1 MSRFHLPVIMMLLT
15 LAGCTS
21 GVSHV
26 VTLLNDEAALAGD
39 LPMDP
44 LRWDVI
50 TFGANPSESTMSTLF
65 GNDIGVEYARR
76 ESAGNYPPGSVLSF
90 VTWQRQEDGRW
101 FGARMP
107 ARVKS
112 VEFVEFPGSEE
123 GHSAVR
129 YRLYSGYP
137 LKQESR
143 ISARG
148 CDAVAGCG
156 ESGAGRV
163 RSRVP
168 HLPDGML
175 LNRPPQVLCLE
186 GERRRQQSRNI
197 RKQHA

>member
-1 MSRFHLPVIMMLLT
+1 MSRFYLPVITMLLT

-21 GVSHV
+21 AVSHV
-26 VTLLNDEAALAGD
+26 VTHLNDEAVLAGD

-50 TFGANPSESTMSTLF
+50 TFEANPSESTVSTLF

-76 ESAGNYPPGSVLSF
+76 ESAGNYPPGSVLAF
-90 VTWQRQEDGRW
+90 VTWRRQEDGRW

-112 VEFVEFPGSEE
+112 VEFVEFPSSEE

-137 LKQESR
+137 LRQAESSTAEADGR
-143 ISARG
+143 IRSLVSLRV
-148 CDAVAGCG
+148 AVM
-156 ESGAGRV
+156 
-163 RSRVP
+163 P
-168 HLPDGML
+168 
-175 LNRPPQVLCLE
+175 
-186 GERRRQQSRNI
+186 
-197 RKQHA
+197 